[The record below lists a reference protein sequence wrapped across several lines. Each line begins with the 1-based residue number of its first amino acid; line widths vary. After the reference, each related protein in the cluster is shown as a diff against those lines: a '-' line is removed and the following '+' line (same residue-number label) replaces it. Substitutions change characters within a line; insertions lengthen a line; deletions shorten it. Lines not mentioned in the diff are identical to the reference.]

1 MKKQHF
7 LSVLVLLSAL
17 LITASSI
24 DLRNLYNYGAQ
35 GKPGY
40 INKDNTPVTNSI
52 TDARATLGRVLFYD
66 KKLSANN
73 SIACASCH
81 NQAFA
86 FSDTAVRSV
95 GLNGGLTG
103 RHSMRLV
110 NARYGTSP
118 SFFWD
123 ERAPTLEHQVTEPIQ
138 DHVEMGFSGLSGQ
151 ANLDSLMRKMA
162 TLSYYPQLF
171 QFAFG
176 SPDITEAKM
185 QQAMAQFIRSIQSF
199 DSKFDIGRAQVPGQ
213 GMPFPN
219 FTANENA
226 GKQIFMHAQ
235 GMGTPGCQSCHR
247 MPEFDIDPLS
257 LNNGVITKAGNQPG
271 LDLSNTRA
279 PSLRNLFNPSGSLN
293 GPLMHNGA
301 FTTIE
306 QVIEHYNA
314 IPQNPANTHLDP
326 RLNGPGGNLQ
336 LTTLQKTQL
345 ADFLRTLTGVDVFTN
360 PKWSDPFDASGNI
373 TILGLNSSIYQNK
386 AEKFAIYPNPASEF
400 IQLKLPEGQYN
411 VHMYGINGQL
421 IYSGTTE
428 ASERI
433 DLPGFAA
440 GFITITAVNQTT
452 GWMYQAKFIKQ

>member
-1 MKKQHF
+1 MKKQHI
-7 LSVLVLLSAL
+7 LSAVVFLSAL
-17 LITASSI
+17 LITASTI
-24 DLRNLYNYGAQ
+24 DLSNLYNYGAQ

-151 ANLDSLMRKMA
+151 AGIDSLMRKMA
-162 TLSYYPQLF
+162 ALSYYPQLF

-176 SPDITEAKM
+176 SPEITEAKI
-185 QQAMAQFIRSIQSF
+185 QLAMAQFVRSIQSF

-257 LNNGVITKAGNQPG
+257 LNNGVITKAGDQTG
-271 LDLSNTRA
+271 FDLTNTRA
-279 PSLRNLFNPSGSLN
+279 PSLRNLFNPAGSLN

-314 IPQNPANTHLDP
+314 IPQNPANTNLDP

-336 LTTLQKTQL
+336 LTALQKTQL

-360 PKWSDPFDASGNI
+360 PKWLNPFDASGNI

-386 AEKFAIYPNPASEF
+386 AEKFTIFPNPASQF
-400 IQLKLPEGQYN
+400 IYLKLPQGQYN

-421 IYSGTTE
+421 IYSGTAE